1 MTVCNNDASINL
13 WSTQA
18 GLTRVWAFNF
28 KIQLQID
35 PKKSIEKAKLHFL
48 NYSKQEHENGLV
60 IFSGKNRNPKPK
72 VVKVEPPF
80 DTEKE

>member
-1 MTVCNNDASINL
+1 MTVSNNDSSINI

-28 KIQLQID
+28 KIQIQID

-48 NYSKQEHENGLV
+48 KYSKQELENEVV
-60 IFSGKNRNPKPK
+60 IFSSKNRKPK
-72 VVKVEPPF
+72 AKEVLIEPPK
-80 DTEKE
+80 DVEMD